1 MAKIAIVGA
10 GISGLLAACYAAKA
24 GHQVKVLSYGQG
36 ALTVA
41 GGIIDLY
48 GYDAEGKLVTDPLM
62 HIATLKKPHPYAM
75 MGPTRVEE
83 AINAF
88 KSLTAEQGYL
98 YLGDGHCNQK
108 VPTAIGSFKPSCLIP
123 PSIESSAIFERPKL
137 IVVGFPLL
145 KDYYPKLIAK
155 NLRHFFGDKKEV
167 TTVEVNLNWPTGREY
182 RDVSALDLAREL
194 ETSVGRLNF
203 ISQLKGKCG
212 SDCALV
218 IPPILGERPEL
229 SASIQQELER
239 ELNTK
244 LVEVSTIPPSVT
256 GLRLDRLLRQACLKL
271 GVDIVE
277 KAHVVGFTSALDAS
291 GSHIR
296 KQESKEKAAK
306 ICKSLIT
313 GGFGAS
319 HEYSVDAVIVATGGA
334 FSGGL
339 VTQMGRMYEPIF
351 GLEIPVPE
359 DQRDWSHQYLFC
371 GQPQPFAAYG
381 VAVNEN
387 LQPVNPA
394 GEIILSNVQFIGRS
408 LQGYDFCFEKSGNGV
423 AVTTAY
429 HAVKQLD
436 TVLADTAALNAALF

>member
-1 MAKIAIVGA
+1 M
-10 GISGLLAACYAAKA
+10 
-24 GHQVKVLSYGQG
+24 
-36 ALTVA
+36 
-41 GGIIDLY
+41 
-48 GYDAEGKLVTDPLM
+48 
-62 HIATLKKPHPYAM
+62 
-75 MGPTRVEE
+75 
-83 AINAF
+83 
-88 KSLTAEQGYL
+88 
-98 YLGDGHCNQK
+98 
-108 VPTAIGSFKPSCLIP
+108 
-123 PSIESSAIFERPKL
+123 
-137 IVVGFPLL
+137 
-145 KDYYPKLIAK
+145 
-155 NLRHFFGDKKEV
+155 
-167 TTVEVNLNWPTGREY
+167 
-182 RDVSALDLAREL
+182 
-194 ETSVGRLNF
+194 
-203 ISQLKGKCG
+203 
-212 SDCALV
+212 
-218 IPPILGERPEL
+218 RPEL

-306 ICKSLIT
+306 ICKTLIT